1 MPLEY
6 EELRQLEQWLFD
18 ASERCDRWEQA
29 LERAIPYLQKEI
41 ANLERLIEA
50 NECVRKKFFNSFE
63 VSRLTGRLSLTVQAD
78 LQHEHTSLVHRGDE
92 L

>member
-1 MPLEY
+1 M
-6 EELRQLEQWLFD
+6 
-18 ASERCDRWEQA
+18 EQA

-63 VSRLTGRLSLTVQAD
+63 VSRLTGRLSLTVQAE
-78 LQHEHTSLVHRGDE
+78 LQREHSEVAGLVHRRDE

>member
-1 MPLEY
+1 M
-6 EELRQLEQWLFD
+6 
-18 ASERCDRWEQA
+18 
-29 LERAIPYLQKEI
+29 QKEI